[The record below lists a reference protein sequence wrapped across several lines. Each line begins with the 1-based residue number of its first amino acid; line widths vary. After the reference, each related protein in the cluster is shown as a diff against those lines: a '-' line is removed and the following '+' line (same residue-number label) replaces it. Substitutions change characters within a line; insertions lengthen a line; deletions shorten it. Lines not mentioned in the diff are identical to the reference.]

1 MAMIKCP
8 ECGKDISDLAE
19 KCPNCGFPIGFQ
31 GSSAPQNNSYT
42 ANENPYQNGPQYPQ
56 NQPVQVHAVS
66 YEKESNSGLGI
77 AALILSI
84 LGCTFILGLI
94 FAIIDLCKKDNRKKT
109 FSIIALCICGFW
121 LLVGIVG
128 ASQKDEPKT
137 MVSTSYE
144 TNSTTQTESDT
155 ETVSKNAPVN
165 KESKP
170 DGNSSSAESK
180 EDFISSCEE
189 IPYKTL
195 ARNPEN
201 YMGKRIKVTVKVS
214 QIIQGGLFD
223 DGEYYRVNTNDTYN
237 MWLGDE
243 YFMYDC
249 RQEKDMKIL
258 QDDILTVYAECDGTT
273 TVERALTGT
282 KEDVL
287 SIKAIYIDLIEE
299 DNIDSTVLDEEDD
312 SEYDGLTTGQKN
324 ALKQAKSYLEWSA
337 FSYDGLV
344 GQLEYEQYSH
354 EDAIFAADNCGAD
367 WNEQAVKSAKNY
379 MEFSSF
385 SKDGLIEQLEYEGF
399 THEQAVYGAEQNGY

>member
-1 MAMIKCP
+1 MSLIKCP
-8 ECGKDISDLAE
+8 ECGMEISDLAE

-31 GSSAPQNNSYT
+31 STFSQQPQINT
-42 ANENPYQNGPQYPQ
+42 YQNGTHYSQKS
-56 NQPVQVHAVS
+56 QPVQVHAIS
-66 YEKESNSGLGI
+66 CKKDGNSWLGI
-77 AALILSI
+77 ASLVLSI
-84 LGCTFILGLI
+84 LGCTFILGII
-94 FAIIDLCKKDNRKKT
+94 FAIIDLCRKDNRKKT

-121 LLVGIVG
+121 LLVFIVS
-128 ASQKDEPKT
+128 ASKKEEPQT
-137 MVSTSYE
+137 NISESHETYSTIQE
-144 TNSTTQTESDT
+144 DTTTEK
-155 ETVSKNAPVN
+155 EIKPEKNELKNNEAV
-165 KESKP
+165 
-170 DGNSSSAESK
+170 NSSSSESK
-180 EDFISSCEE
+180 EDFIASCEE

-201 YMGKRIKVTVKVS
+201 YIGKRIKLTVKVS

-223 DGEYYRVNTNDTYN
+223 DGEYYRVYTNDTYD

-249 RQEKDMKIL
+249 RIDDNTKIL
-258 QDDILTVYAECDGTT
+258 QDDILTVYGECDGTT
-273 TVERALTGT
+273 TVERAFTGT
-282 KEDVL
+282 KEDIV

-299 DNIDSTVLDEEDD
+299 DNIGSTVLDGEDD
-312 SEYDGLTTGQKN
+312 SKYDGLTTGQKN
-324 ALKQAKSYLEWSA
+324 ALNQAKSYLEWST

-354 EDAIFAADNCGAD
+354 EDAVFAADNCGAD